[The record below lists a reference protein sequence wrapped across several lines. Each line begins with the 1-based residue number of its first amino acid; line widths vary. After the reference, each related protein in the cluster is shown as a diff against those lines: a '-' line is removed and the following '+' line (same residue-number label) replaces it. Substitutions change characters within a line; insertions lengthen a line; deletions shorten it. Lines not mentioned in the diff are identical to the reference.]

1 MTSAQREAGWYPD
14 PSGKSGQIYWDGR
27 QWLAG
32 IPAACSPAAP
42 LSWDKIRPHLD
53 RARPV
58 LDRARE
64 FWSGLTRQRR
74 VMFAAAALL
83 VVVAAVSVSITTLSY
98 LFGGSDKSVSYQAGY
113 SSGGTGVAHSAATGL
128 GAQFACQGSFARAQL
143 ANPSLDSKDYMQGC
157 LDGIRDH
164 SAG

>member
-1 MTSAQREAGWYPD
+1 MTSSQREAGRYPDPD
-14 PSGKSGQIYWDGR
+14 PSGKYEPV
-27 QWLAG
+27 LV
-32 IPAACSPAAP
+32 
-42 LSWDKIRPHLD
+42 
-53 RARPV
+53 RARG
-58 LDRARE
+58 

-98 LFGGSDKSVSYQAGY
+98 LVGGSDKSPSYQAGY
-113 SSGGTGVAHSAATGL
+113 TSGSSGVAHTAAIGL

-143 ANPSLDSKDYMQGC
+143 ANSSLDSNDYLQGC

-164 SAG
+164 AAG